1 LKAFAGKMAGRKALA
16 FSVIVVF
23 LLVVG
28 ILNVIL
34 QYEENKCEMTWMFEQ
49 PQYLVNIFRM
59 TK

>member
-1 LKAFAGKMAGRKALA
+1 MAVGRKALA
-16 FSVIVVF
+16 FSVFIVF

-49 PQYLVNIFRM
+49 PQYKVQ
-59 TK
+59 